1 MSNSALFLTA
11 SLVWGSTWYAITF
24 QLGAVAPEVAVA
36 QRFALAAI
44 AFGLWCRATGRP
56 LAFSPR
62 QHAAIA
68 AQGALLFG
76 LNYIAVYW
84 AESYVASGLVAVLF
98 STIVLFNPLLARLF
112 FGTPLT
118 ARALVGGAIGVAGV
132 ALLFAPEIVALANGG
147 DPALGIAFGL
157 AATLIASGGN
167 MLAVRNQ
174 RAGIPIFQGIA
185 WGMAYGAG
193 VAALVA
199 LLHGAAFTFSATLPY
214 VASLAYLALFG
225 SIVAFGAYLTLVA
238 RVGAGP
244 AAYVNVATP
253 VVAMALSTLLEGYRW
268 TWPAAAGVILALAG
282 NVLVTRSGRA
292 AAPAVAPRR

>member
-1 MSNSALFLTA
+1 M
-11 SLVWGSTWYAITF
+11 
-24 QLGAVAPEVAVA
+24 P
-36 QRFALAAI
+36 RDRAAARVHAAA
-44 AFGLWCRATGRP
+44 AFGDRRAER
-56 LAFSPR
+56 
-62 QHAAIA
+62 
-68 AQGALLFG
+68 
-76 LNYIAVYW
+76 
-84 AESYVASGLVAVLF
+84 YVASGLVAVLF
-98 STIVLFNPLLARLF
+98 ATIVLFNPLLARIF

-118 ARALVGGAIGVAGV
+118 ARALAGGAIGVAGV
-132 ALLFAPEIVALANGG
+132 ALMFAPEILALANGG

-157 AATLIASGGN
+157 GATLIASGGN

-174 RAGIPIFQGIA
+174 RAGIPIFQGAA

-193 VAALVA
+193 VATLVA

-225 SIVAFGAYLTLVA
+225 SIVAFGAYLTLIA

-268 TWPAAAGVILALAG
+268 TWPAAAGVALALAG

-292 AAPAVAPRR
+292 VASAAALRR